1 MKYSEELAL
10 RLKGVKSEE
19 IQALKDQ
26 EAKEAEEAAA
36 AAAEAT
42 ARKEEE
48 EASALEVAQTMI
60 KDLEAKLEAKDAEL
74 KKAQEDLIQVN
85 NSATQKEPTK
95 YDASD
100 VMKELFHKT
109 TKEE

>member
-60 KDLEAKLEAKDAEL
+60 KDLEAKLEAKNAEL
-74 KKAQEDLIQVN
+74 KKAQDDLIQVN

-100 VMKELFHKT
+100 VMNELFHKT